1 MTGRRR
7 PMRRIGDLLPG
18 LTGALGLSPELRAA
32 ERLIA
37 WERVVVAV
45 VPAAATETTLLRDEP
60 GGLVVAVTDAA
71 LAQEIRLH
79 APMLLSAWAA
89 EPLGGTRASLD
100 VVVRPAGGRGRPV

>member
-37 WERVVVAV
+37 WERVVAAV
-45 VPAAATETTLLRDEP
+45 VPAAATETTLVGDAPDRV
-60 GGLVVAVTDAA
+60 VVAVPDAA
-71 LAQEIRLH
+71 LGQEIRLH
-79 APMLLSAWAA
+79 APMLLAAWAA
-89 EPLGGTRASLD
+89 EPLGGTRATLE